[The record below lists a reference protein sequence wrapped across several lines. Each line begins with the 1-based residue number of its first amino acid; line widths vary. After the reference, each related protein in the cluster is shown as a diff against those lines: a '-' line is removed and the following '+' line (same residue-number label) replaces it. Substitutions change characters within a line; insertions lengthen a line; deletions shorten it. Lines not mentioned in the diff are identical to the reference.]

1 MEPIVGDNVSSMSP
15 TISIRDIRHQHGCIL
30 GKMIPEELFYLVQLS
45 NILQHFDD
53 QIATDIVVVPN
64 FPQNCPNCPE
74 DEVYVDLRRP
84 SDVVHVGPVRAW

>member
-15 TISIRDIRHQHGCIL
+15 TISIRDIF

-84 SDVVHVGPVRAW
+84 SDVVHVGPVRA

>member
-15 TISIRDIRHQHGCIL
+15 TISIRDIF

-64 FPQNCPNCPE
+64 FPQNYPNCPG
-74 DEVYVDLRRP
+74 DEVVVVPHRP
-84 SDVVHVGPVRAW
+84 SGVVHVGPVRT